1 MYVKRERYLKKIRPV
16 YESDLI
22 KVITGVRRCGK
33 SILLEQIRDEFIN
46 ANYKDNHIITVNFED
61 LKYEKIRSYLKLN
74 DYILDKIED
83 EDKYVIFLD
92 EIQHVKSFEKVL
104 ASLRTSV
111 NCTIFVTGS
120 DSKLLS
126 GSLATLLVGRC
137 IEFKI
142 LPFSYSEAF
151 EFVSNNDKSISHS
164 DFILDYIN

>member
-1 MYVKRERYLKKIRPV
+1 MW
-16 YESDLI
+16 
-22 KVITGVRRCGK
+22 
-33 SILLEQIRDEFIN
+33 
-46 ANYKDNHIITVNFED
+46 HIYFED

-83 EDKYVIFLD
+83 KGKYVIFLD

-120 DSKLLS
+120 NSKLLS
-126 GSLATLLVGRC
+126 GNLSTLLVGRC

-151 EFVSNNDKSISHS
+151 EFVSNNDKNISHS
-164 DFILDYIN
+164 DFILDYSN